1 MLSQQPVYGAR
12 AAYGVVLVTTKSG
25 KQDKAR
31 VTYRGSVGMSAPINM
46 PEMMNSVE
54 FANYKNAYRSAI
66 GESPYF
72 SQETI
77 DLMNQFL
84 QNPYGEG
91 LLGITA
97 NQENTGWQWR

>member
-1 MLSQQPVYGAR
+1 
-12 AAYGVVLVTTKSG
+12 
-25 KQDKAR
+25 
-31 VTYRGSVGMSAPINM
+31 
-46 PEMMNSVE
+46 MMNSVE

-84 QNPYGEG
+84 
-91 LLGITA
+91 
-97 NQENTGWQWR
+97 